1 MSITEEEQV
10 KQKVDEWTA
19 DQETADQATAKQDQ
33 FSGKQIK
40 TNKSRR
46 KQNKIINMNLQTGKT
61 ESSSRKGKIKRMQI
75 KALHH
80 NIIKKASQR

>member
-1 MSITEEEQV
+1 M

-61 ESSSRKGKIKRMQI
+61 ESSSRKGKIKRMRI